1 MKNNKYKTAL
11 SNFSLILNSALES
24 EESFSKLLK
33 HLKAI
38 IDFDYG
44 AIYYINADRINHK
57 TDLDYSAQ
65 CIYADDK
72 KFFDITERT
81 KKSLFSPKS
90 LSFSG
95 KSYIAKD
102 MGFSNKDANFI
113 LAKLMIR
120 ETVFGFILLLA
131 GDNKKFDED
140 DISILETFCSVA
152 SYAIKDNELSNVFK
166 IQLKALQESIIEKS
180 YAYKTIKEQNQRIL
194 EADKAK
200 NEFIANISHELR
212 TPLNAI
218 IGFSD
223 VLKSEI
229 FGKLNPKQIEYM
241 SDINS
246 SGVHLLGMINEILDL
261 AKIESKSIKINKI
274 EFNLNESI
282 AEVIN
287 IIKPL
292 ANKKKIKI
300 VKEMEPDVFIYADYQ
315 KIQQILFNLLSNA
328 IKFTPEKGT
337 ITIELSHTSKKVT
350 LKVKDTGI
358 GIAKKYQGKIFAK
371 FVQLNSTYTKKE
383 SSTGLGLT
391 ITKELV
397 ELHGGKISLE
407 SKVNDGSTF
416 IVELPL
422 GGRRNG

>member
-1 MKNNKYKTAL
+1 MKTNKYKKAL
-11 SNFSLILNSALES
+11 SNLSFILNSALET
-24 EESFSKLLK
+24 EESFSKLLE
-33 HLKAI
+33 HLKNI
-38 IDFDYG
+38 IEFDYG
-44 AIYYINADRINHK
+44 AIYYVNADRINLK
-57 TDLDYSAQ
+57 TDLDFSNHT
-65 CIYADDK
+65 IYPGDK
-72 KFFDITERT
+72 RFFDITEKA
-81 KKSLFSPKS
+81 KKDLFTPTPI
-90 LSFSG
+90 SFNG
-95 KSYIAKD
+95 KSAIAKD
-102 MGFSNKDANFI
+102 MGIANQNANFI

-120 ETVFGFILLLA
+120 ETIFGFILLGKLD
-131 GDNKKFDED
+131 GKKFEDED
-140 DISILETFCSVA
+140 IEILDFFCSVA

-180 YAYKTIKEQNQRIL
+180 YAYKTIKEQNQKIL

-229 FGKLNPKQIEYM
+229 FGQLNKKQLEYI

-246 SGVHLLGMINEILDL
+246 SGIHLLGMINEILDL
-261 AKIESKSIKINKI
+261 AKIESKSIKVQKSD
-274 EFNLNESI
+274 FNLNKAVI
-282 AEVIN
+282 EVMN
-287 IIKPL
+287 IVKPL
-292 ANKKKIKI
+292 AHKKKIKI
-300 VKEMEPDVFIYADYQ
+300 EKDFESEILISADYQ

-328 IKFTPEKGT
+328 IKFTPDKGK
-337 ITIELSHTSKKVT
+337 ISVNLSTAGKKV
-350 LKVKDTGI
+350 LIKVKDTGI
-358 GIAKKYQGKIFAK
+358 GIAKKYQGKIFGK

-407 SKVNDGSTF
+407 SKINEGSTF
-416 IVELPL
+416 TVELPI
-422 GGRRNG
+422 GIK